1 MKKVLSLVS
10 LLLTLT
16 LCANAQYQ
24 RKTWDFTTGISEET
38 IENLTAD
45 AARWNTSWN
54 ADGSFKESVNKT
66 KMSGEFNANGIVIK
80 EFQGLSFGTGGQSGS
95 NDFIIRPTS
104 FRFSRKGEQ
113 AILRVVPGQTITV
126 KARSANST
134 ATKRG
139 IAGDDKLEYISGP
152 VGGILL
158 GGNLEAEGRDDK
170 GNFTLTWKV
179 KEDIEMES
187 DSVDVTLT
195 FGPVEGGI
203 DVALIQIDEGD
214 APQVPTGT
222 NIAYIYDSSF
232 PGYNNIYSTILNGPL
247 TQVIEDAEVTEID
260 LSGDVSAITREVLE
274 GYKVVVVSGAI
285 APTHPFVQNLKEAIS
300 YVPMLNLNAGLY
312 DAWGYGKATETTTG
326 TIFVAEA
333 NRSNALFA
341 PNALVADG
349 IAEDGTLE
357 LYGTNITG
365 VTMEEN
371 SLFAKDK
378 VLATADG
385 VSAIHIHNAKRN
397 AYLLLPY
404 ANNIDGFNDNITL
417 LIPNAVQMLNK
428 TKAQVVGAAK
438 PSVNLEY
445 RDQYTIV
452 SLLCSTP
459 NNKIYY
465 TLDGSDPT
473 EESTLYTEPFE
484 IHDANV
490 TVKAIATAEGYNFG
504 NIQEKTVGIYSV
516 SGAPAISL
524 NKENGKTTITIVPAK
539 ENDVVYYNFRDSKDT
554 VMCSRYSEP
563 VEVTKHVTIT
573 AFTGQHAED
582 GTFLTSETVTE
593 FVGVDGE
600 NVRLDVIGHFDNN
613 STDWGSLNIKAY
625 PFYTGEIIGT
635 DNITDENGETE
646 TVNIFKP
653 ADELTVVNPGNGWE
667 FKTYGQAGT
676 NVKCSITHN
685 VQDFDGYNPQTAW
698 DDTDNEATGNGLQFG
713 GRSSNDDGIKD
724 PASACIQSTT
734 MYQAPFDV
742 VTYAFGYNGKAKVY
756 VSADTTD
763 VNSWIEIGEVS
774 GGTIKGTASNG
785 KDGSNRLWKKSIASY
800 EGKDLVAVKV
810 AAINEGNTIS
820 ICDIFVKNFGEKSEE
835 FVSGIKDVNIGK
847 ETESTVIRTIIY
859 GINGAQL
866 DKTAKGINIIKE
878 IYANGSVKT
887 RKVMVK

>member
-1 MKKVLSLVS
+1 MKKCLSLVS
-10 LLLTLT
+10 LLLVWT

-45 AARWNTSWN
+45 ESRWTTSKN
-54 ADGSFKESVNKT
+54 DDGSFKEAVNKT

-80 EFQGLSFGTGGQSGS
+80 ELQGISFGTGGQNGS
-95 NDFIIRPTS
+95 NDFIIRPTT

-139 IAGDDKLEYISGP
+139 ISGDANLEYISGP
-152 VGGILL
+152 EGGILL

-179 KEDIEMES
+179 KEDIEMEG

-203 DVALIQIDEGD
+203 DVVLFQIDEGD
-214 APQVPTGT
+214 EPQIPTGT

-232 PGYNNIYSTILNGPL
+232 PGYTGTINSILNGPL
-247 TQVIEDAEVTEID
+247 PNVIEDVYVEPID

-274 GYKVVVVSGAI
+274 GYQVLVVDGAI
-285 APTHPFVQNLKEAIS
+285 NPTHPFVQNLKEAIS

-312 DAWGYGKATETTTG
+312 DAWGYGKATETTTN
-326 TIFVAEA
+326 TIFVAEG

-341 PNALVADG
+341 PNELTSDG
-349 IAEDGTLE
+349 LAEDGTLE
-357 LYGTNITG
+357 LYNSNITG
-365 VTMEEN
+365 VTIDEN
-371 SLFAKDK
+371 SLFAKDN

-385 VSAIHIHNAKRN
+385 VSAIHIHNARRN
-397 AYLLLPY
+397 AYMMLPY
-404 ANNIDGFNDNITL
+404 ANNVEGINECITL
-417 LIPNAVQMLNK
+417 LIPNAVKMLNQTK
-428 TKAQVVGAAK
+428 TQVVGAAK
-438 PSVNLEY
+438 PSINLEY

-452 SLLCSTP
+452 SLTCSTP

-490 TVKAIATAEGYNFG
+490 TVKAIATAEGYNLG
-504 NIQEKTVGIYSV
+504 NIQEKSIGIYSV

-524 NKENGKTTITIVPAK
+524 NKESGKTTITIVPAN

-554 VMCSRYSEP
+554 IMCSRYSEP

-573 AFTGQHAED
+573 AFAGQYAED
-582 GTFLTSETVTE
+582 GTFLASETVTE
-593 FVGVDGE
+593 FIGVDDE
-600 NVRLDVIGHFDNN
+600 KVRLDVIGQFDNN
-613 STDWGSLNIKAY
+613 ATDWGSLKIAAY

-635 DNITDENGETE
+635 ETITDEDGETII
-646 TVNIFKP
+646 NIFKP

-667 FKTYGQAGT
+667 FKTYGQAGQ
-676 NVKCSITHN
+676 NVNCSITHN
-685 VQDFDGYNPQTAW
+685 VQNFDGYNPQTAW
-698 DDTDNEATGNGLQFG
+698 DDTDNEATNNGLQFG
-713 GRSSNDDGIKD
+713 GRGSNDDGIKD

-785 KDGSNRLWKKSIASY
+785 KDGSNRLWKKNIASY
-800 EGKDLVAVKV
+800 EGTDQVAVKV
-810 AAINEGNTIS
+810 AAIDEGNTIS
-820 ICDIFVKNFGEKSEE
+820 ILNILVKNFGEKSEE
-835 FVSGIKDVNIGK
+835 YTTGIKDVNIGK

-859 GINGAQL
+859 SINGAQL